1 MLQLLRTVQI
11 SMVVWWL
18 MLVLVVAGAKHVYA
32 VEASEMTEY
41 AHRLIARN
49 PSLRERITVIKGK
62 VEDVELHEKAG
73 ILISGAI

>member
-18 MLVLVVAGAKHVYA
+18 MLVLAGAKHVYA